1 MISQNQLQI
10 KAKEALHVN
19 SKDFSIVNDKDEVK
33 SGIFWQVDEL
43 QEFEDGVFA
52 QHDSAKDLVSESNY
66 QSDFIES
73 LFDIVYFTTSQG
85 DKVEQAQTMTEKIG
99 MQMTVLFN
107 IRWKNVVIVHYWF
120 DWFFF

>member
-1 MISQNQLQI
+1 MISQKQLQI

-52 QHDSAKDLVSESNY
+52 QHDSAKDFVSESNY

>member
-1 MISQNQLQI
+1 MTVRNLKMISQNKLQI

-52 QHDSAKDLVSESNY
+52 QHDSAKDFVSESNY

-107 IRWKNVVIVHYWF
+107 IR
-120 DWFFF
+120 